1 MNDQQFF
8 VKMVLD
14 NWQGQVN
21 AMSTL
26 LGKLSDEQLMNEIAP
41 GRNRAV
47 YLLGHLVAVHDLML
61 PLLRFEEVVYPDLQP
76 VFVDAPDR
84 AFSTMPPVKILR
96 KQWSAINERLTAHFN
111 ALPTSDWFTR
121 HANVSEEDFA
131 KEPKRN
137 RLNVVIGRTS
147 HLTYHRGQL
156 ILINKIK
163 S

>member
-1 MNDQQFF
+1 MNDQRFF

-14 NWQGQVN
+14 NWQGQIN
-21 AMSTL
+21 AMSAL

-41 GRNRAV
+41 GRNRAI

-61 PLLRFEEVVYPDLQP
+61 PLLRFEEVIYPDLQP

-84 AFSTMPPVKILR
+84 AFDTIPTAAILR
-96 KQWSAINERLTAHFN
+96 EQWSAINERLISHFN
-111 ALPTSDWFTR
+111 ALPLADWFTR

-156 ILINKIK
+156 ILLT
-163 S
+163 

>member
-8 VKMVLD
+8 VKMVMD
-14 NWQGQVN
+14 NWQGQIN
-21 AMSTL
+21 AMSKL
-26 LGKLSDEQLMNEIAP
+26 LGKLSDEQLIKAIAP
-41 GRNRAV
+41 ARNRGI

-61 PLLRFEEVVYPDLQP
+61 PLLRFEEVIYPDLQP

-84 AFSTMPPVKILR
+84 AFEMMPPATALR
-96 KQWSAINERLTAHFN
+96 EQWSLINERLLGHFT
-111 ALPTSDWFTR
+111 ALPVTDWFTR

-156 ILINKIK
+156 ILLT
-163 S
+163 

>member
-14 NWQGQVN
+14 NWQGQIN
-21 AMSTL
+21 AMGKL
-26 LGKLSDEQLMNEIAP
+26 LGRLPNAHLMNEIAP
-41 GRNRAV
+41 GRNRGI

-61 PLLRFEEVVYPDLQP
+61 PLLRFEEVIYPDLQP

-84 AFSTMPPVKILR
+84 AFETIPQAEILR
-96 KQWSAINERLTAHFN
+96 AQWSAINERLLNHFN
-111 ALPTSDWFTR
+111 ALPIEDWFTR
-121 HANVSEEDFA
+121 HANVSKEDFA

-137 RLNVVIGRTS
+137 RLNVVIGRAS

-156 ILINKIK
+156 ILLT
-163 S
+163 

>member
-8 VKMVLD
+8 VKMILD
-14 NWQGQVN
+14 NWQGQIN
-21 AMSTL
+21 AMSIA
-26 LGKLSDEQLMNEIAP
+26 LGKLSDEQLMNEISP
-41 GRNRAV
+41 ERNRGI

-76 VFVDAPDR
+76 IFVDAPDR
-84 AFSTMPPVKILR
+84 AFESIPPAEILR
-96 KQWSAINERLTAHFN
+96 AQWSAINERLLTHFN
-111 ALPTSDWFTR
+111 TLPIADWFTR
-121 HANVSEEDFA
+121 HANVSDEDFA

-156 ILINKIK
+156 ILLT
-163 S
+163 